1 MNGVDGH
8 GKERNGGSV
17 GARDPSG
24 SDRILTALA
33 SWTPGPER
41 RFVRQG
47 PWLVRRGL
55 IARLAL
61 GPFVSRS
68 IPGLA
73 AERAPR
79 LVAGALSG
87 HGVDLR
93 IEADALQ
100 VAASGGRVRTFD
112 LSAATSSKLV
122 VRDSRYGAGTER
134 ELHVRQSILPGTGV
148 GFPPVHWSSADDTYI
163 FLVEDLIHGRRFT
176 PRRDARL
183 IASGLVEPLMQLAEA
198 QETRRVPLTEALGVK
213 VAAAI
218 AGDAR
223 PDPILERARALV
235 QANPSVVTIFGHGDL
250 LPSNIAVSRT
260 GLVLLDWET
269 AGEML
274 VGYDLL
280 RLWLKYPRI
289 KALQTGARKMVARFQ
304 TSDLSLADTVALRL
318 AQVLAGTERN
328 VRPVAR
334 QSWQA
339 MD

>member
-1 MNGVDGH
+1 M
-8 GKERNGGSV
+8 
-17 GARDPSG
+17 
-24 SDRILTALA
+24 
-33 SWTPGPER
+33 
-41 RFVRQG
+41 
-47 PWLVRRGL
+47 
-55 IARLAL
+55 
-61 GPFVSRS
+61 
-68 IPGLA
+68 
-73 AERAPR
+73 
-79 LVAGALSG
+79 
-87 HGVDLR
+87 
-93 IEADALQ
+93 
-100 VAASGGRVRTFD
+100 
-112 LSAATSSKLV
+112 
-122 VRDSRYGAGTER
+122 
-134 ELHVRQSILPGTGV
+134 RQSILPGTGV